1 MSSDEIQQSDSSQS
15 HTFFFLLIILFVIL
29 PISFWCWVI
38 TRTVTSYYGQEVDR
52 APLSPF
58 RWLAAVILPIF
69 IATNGVRKRS
79 LSKSGAVAGLFV
91 GTVMTL
97 SSYCFFSSLLAF
109 FVTGSKATKF
119 RASSKRKFEDCFKEG
134 GQRDWV
140 QVFCNGGVATE
151 LAILYMIDRG
161 CGELPVDFARNY
173 SATWLAM
180 GVLGALSCSCGDTL
194 ASELGT
200 VVGGSSKPRL
210 ITNLEVVPKGTNGG
224 VTLPGLF
231 FSALGGLIVGTAY
244 YISLLIFLSDDFLAV
259 SIPQWPVMIVG
270 TISGFLG
277 SLIDSLIGATF
288 QYSGYCHVRRCIV
301 ERPGDTVEYIS
312 GCSVLDNH
320 SVNLVSSLLTALITP
335 RLAFVV
341 WMYAS

>member
-1 MSSDEIQQSDSSQS
+1 MLA
-15 HTFFFLLIILFVIL
+15 TGVCFYLILSIGLILCS
-29 PISFWCWVI
+29 ISF
-38 TRTVTSYYGQEVDR
+38 TVDR

-58 RWLAAVILPIF
+58 RWLAAVTLPIF
-69 IATNGVRKRS
+69 IATTGVRKRS

-91 GTVMTL
+91 GTIMTL
-97 SSYCFFSSLLAF
+97 SSYCFVSSLLAF

-119 RASSKRKFEDCFKEG
+119 RASTKQKFEDCFKEG

-140 QVFCNGGVATE
+140 QVLCNGGVATE

-180 GVLGALSCSCGDTL
+180 GILGALSCSCGDTL

-200 VVGGSSKPRL
+200 VVGSSKPRL

-231 FSALGGLIVGTAY
+231 FSALGGLIVGIAY
-244 YISLLIFLSDDFLAV
+244 YISMLLFLSDDFLAV
-259 SIPQWPVMIVG
+259 SIPQWPVIIVG

-277 SLIDSLIGATF
+277 SLIDSLLGATF
-288 QYSGYCHVRRCIV
+288 QYSGYCHVKRCIV

-320 SVNLVSSLLTALITP
+320 SVNLVSSLLMALITP
-335 RLAFVV
+335 RLAFIV
-341 WMYAS
+341 WMYVS